1 MQNGY
6 LMEGTKV
13 KCETV
18 TPCASIR
25 EKGAQSRPLL
35 GAGGCGQGSG
45 KAGGNRATA
54 LEGEKRAREQTRDN
68 MESGGSE
75 LNLATR
81 RGCQAW
87 LVVGGGCA
95 GKGHLP
101 GWRPCQG
108 KGLGGR
114 TMKQPT
120 WPPQSEGDQGCWQ
133 NQGPIMR

>member
-6 LMEGTKV
+6 LMVGTKV

-35 GAGGCGQGSG
+35 GAGGSGQGSG

-54 LEGEKRAREQTRDN
+54 LEREKRAREQTRDN

-75 LNLATR
+75 LNLVTR

-87 LVVGGGCA
+87 LVGGVRRERA
-95 GKGHLP
+95 SSWMEALP
-101 GWRPCQG
+101 GEGPWRENHEAAHVA
-108 KGLGGR
+108 
-114 TMKQPT
+114 TT
-120 WPPQSEGDQGCWQ
+120 E
-133 NQGPIMR
+133 

>member
-6 LMEGTKV
+6 LMVGTKV

-35 GAGGCGQGSG
+35 GAGGSGQGSG

-54 LEGEKRAREQTRDN
+54 LEREKRAREQTRDN

-87 LVVGGGCA
+87 LVGGGGA
-95 GKGHLP
+95 
-101 GWRPCQG
+101 QG
-108 KGLGGR
+108 KGIFLDGGSAR
-114 TMKQPT
+114 GRAL
-120 WPPQSEGDQGCWQ
+120 EGE
-133 NQGPIMR
+133 P